1 MTRCMA
7 RSNPPSNII
16 NNVHFNNV
24 RNAGSLPPTPK
35 DFGCKRVQYF
45 KVTPAVLVLDVIH
58 PFAYIDLHKEKRW
71 F

>member
-1 MTRCMA
+1 MSGMQ
-7 RSNPPSNII
+7 
-16 NNVHFNNV
+16 
-24 RNAGSLPPTPK
+24 GSLPPTPK

-58 PFAYIDLHKEKRW
+58 PFAYTDLHKEKRW